1 MIFDDKRNRDLA
13 NCALVCIAWVP
24 RAQMHLFTCILPI
37 EFDDRLFASFWQA
50 VKQKPFLLNYTN
62 RISIVGSKGICV
74 YKGTTEAETTGF
86 LATCR
91 MPNLIHLTIQFLDLS
106 SSHPLRSR
114 FPILSKTLKALTVI
128 ECLTDNVNQLCR
140 FITSFQSLTTLCLG
154 WHVECLVGDLMQ
166 HMHVNRSRCN
176 SSIENLAVK
185 LVPRFHALFD
195 ALSRTGPFISNLKRL
210 IIAYDYGT
218 LRESSLFAE
227 LREVL
232 LHCSRSLEK
241 VTFVTGELVE
251 VISDP
256 SRGMY
261 VELIFEEYKLI
272 IHT

>member
-1 MIFDDKRNRDLA
+1 MQDDLSLPMSSITNNRNIASPNFPTEIYEDIIDRVAVIFDDKRNRDLA
-13 NCALVCIAWVP
+13 NCALVCRAWVP

-37 EFDDRLFASFWQA
+37 EFDDRLFNSFWQA

-166 HMHVNRSRCN
+166 HMHV
-176 SSIENLAVK
+176 K
-185 LVPRFHALFD
+185 LLQDSNAQRLEELGRHA
-195 ALSRTGPFISNLKRL
+195 
-210 IIAYDYGT
+210 
-218 LRESSLFAE
+218 
-227 LREVL
+227 EV
-232 LHCSRSLEK
+232 
-241 VTFVTGELVE
+241 
-251 VISDP
+251 
-256 SRGMY
+256 
-261 VELIFEEYKLI
+261 
-272 IHT
+272 